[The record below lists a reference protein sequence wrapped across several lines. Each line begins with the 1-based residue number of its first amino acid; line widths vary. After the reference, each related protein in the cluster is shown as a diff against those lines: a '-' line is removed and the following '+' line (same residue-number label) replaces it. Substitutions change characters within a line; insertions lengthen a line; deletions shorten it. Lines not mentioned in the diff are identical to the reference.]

1 MPKRWARYW
10 APLGPSGAKLATI
23 LRAYARSFEHEQP
36 PIETLTVRV
45 EDWRWIDLGGG
56 DGAFLC
62 LRTERFID
70 DTEGRHVLT
79 EETIPGALRH
89 LVPAIQSTSEQDKTS
104 DEDPTAKLSKLANE
118 QVAKLVQYY
127 GDFETLA
134 SQAKGELLVA
144 QTEMDVYRTL
154 VESIVGKRANIGET
168 LSAFLK
174 VYRVLRAAADQVGSE
189 AFKEYPV
196 SNTPQPKE

>member
-1 MPKRWARYW
+1 MT
-10 APLGPSGAKLATI
+10 AKVKTI
-23 LRAYARSFEHEQP
+23 GGE
-36 PIETLTVRV
+36 
-45 EDWRWIDLGGG
+45 IDLSDLRNIRLGMVCQFGEG
-56 DGAFLC
+56 QPVLAKADGFAWMALSARMPGFKFLGVDPV
-62 LRTERFID
+62 I
-70 DTEGRHVLT
+70 GRREDCEMFGV
-79 EETIPGALRH
+79 R
-89 LVPAIQSTSEQDKTS
+89 S
-104 DEDPTAKLSKLANE
+104 D
-118 QVAKLVQYY
+118 VVQYY
-127 GDFETLA
+127 GDFEKLA

-174 VYRVLRAAADQVGSE
+174 VYRVLRAAADQVGCE

>member
-1 MPKRWARYW
+1 MDYLK
-10 APLGPSGAKLATI
+10 
-23 LRAYARSFEHEQP
+23 EQA
-36 PIETLTVRV
+36 IVY
-45 EDWRWIDLGGG
+45 
-56 DGAFLC
+56 
-62 LRTERFID
+62 RTEFSPEYHTNAAMIVRQ
-70 DTEGRHVLT
+70 TTV
-79 EETIPGALRH
+79 
-89 LVPAIQSTSEQDKTS
+89 VQ
-104 DEDPTAKLSKLANE
+104 LANE

-127 GDFETLA
+127 GDFEKLA
-134 SQAKGELLVA
+134 SQAKGEFLVA